1 MKFKSKKTIKVK
13 AEQFNDTT
21 ESIYNICRMFPE
33 SDIRVNYNNKKRPFM
48 TIHIIGGRLFNL
60 YPTDWIVKFPIE
72 WVEEV
77 DKFRVIDNNTFVSN
91 FEEDIDE
98 NKV

>member
-1 MKFKSKKTIKVK
+1 
-13 AEQFNDTT
+13 
-21 ESIYNICRMFPE
+21 
-33 SDIRVNYNNKKRPFM
+33 M

-98 NKV
+98 SKV